1 MRRLIGL
8 ILLGVLLGLPAS
20 AIAQDARLSTKTL
33 KQDAND
39 AGFPDL
45 VTAAEEGS
53 WIAALDLG
61 LLYFV
66 GGLSPDSVRAYVWFG
81 IASVYGE
88 GKGCV
93 NVGEDFRA
101 MAAYDLTQD
110 KIAQAGSLVDAWLA
124 EHVEAVAIAREQ
136 DVACGP

>member
-1 MRRLIGL
+1 MRHLTGL
-8 ILLGVLLGLPAS
+8 ILLGVLLAAS
-20 AIAQDARLSTKTL
+20 VSAQDLRLSTRTL
-33 KQDAND
+33 KQHARD

-45 VTAAEEGS
+45 VTAAEQGS
-53 WIAALDLG
+53 WVAALDLG
-61 LLYFV
+61 SLYFV
-66 GGLSPDSVRAYVWFG
+66 GGLGPDSVQAYVWFG

-101 MAAYDLTQD
+101 MAAYDLTPDQ
-110 KIAQAGSLVDAWLA
+110 IAQAGNLVDAWLA
-124 EHVEAVAIAREQ
+124 EHDEALAIARSR